1 MKSLCKFLRYG
12 CENENFPIGMSDPI
26 EVIKF
31 RMEQMGMKQ
40 KDSAEGV
47 GHKNRGSGIF
57 IKKGEL
63 TLGMIRKPNSTL
75 YILTEVLVQDYK

>member
-1 MKSLCKFLRYG
+1 M
-12 CENENFPIGMSDPI
+12 PDPI

-31 RMEQMGMKQ
+31 RMEQIGMKQ

-57 IKKGEL
+57 SKKGEL

-75 YILTEVLVQDYK
+75 YIPTEVLVQDYK

>member
-1 MKSLCKFLRYG
+1 MRYG
-12 CENENFPIGMSDPI
+12 CENENFLIGTPDPI

-31 RMEQMGMKQ
+31 RMEQIGMKQ

-47 GHKNRGSGIF
+47 GHKNRGSRILS
-57 IKKGEL
+57 KKGEL

-75 YILTEVLVQDYK
+75 HIPTEVLVQDYK

>member
-1 MKSLCKFLRYG
+1 MRYG
-12 CENENFPIGMSDPI
+12 CENENFSIGTPDPI

-31 RMEQMGMKQ
+31 RMEQIGMKQ

-47 GHKNRGSGIF
+47 GHKNRGSRILS
-57 IKKGEL
+57 KKGEL

-75 YILTEVLVQDYK
+75 HIPTEVLVQDYK